1 MAVFRLLLV
10 ILDVL
15 FIILCMIECS
25 GDLEASYSAV
35 PYIMALMVVANIP
48 LLYFLNKEWY
58 GALMYTT
65 FGKITLAIC
74 GAVMLFTFLRMQK
87 YCKPVEY
94 RR

>member
-1 MAVFRLLLV
+1 
-10 ILDVL
+10 
-15 FIILCMIECS
+15 
-25 GDLEASYSAV
+25 
-35 PYIMALMVVANIP
+35 MVVANIP

-65 FGKITLAIC
+65 FGKVTLAIC

>member
-1 MAVFRLLLV
+1 MRIVNAELKV
-10 ILDVL
+10 
-15 FIILCMIECS
+15 MISENKR
-25 GDLEASYSAV
+25 EY
-35 PYIMALMVVANIP
+35 YIMALMVVANIP

-65 FGKITLAIC
+65 FGKVTLAIC

-87 YCKPVEY
+87 YCKPVGY